1 MNRKIELHIKVVVH
15 LLVKNSN
22 RIVLNN
28 LLIKLKSISDFNL
41 EDAEISK
48 AAAMFWKSKLSF
60 GNSLYT
66 PKKFICNS
74 WIKKELQNGKITK
87 LQSWK
92 KNYVS
97 SIKYARQIFQKTRMC
112 AYHGV
117 RNVTFWENVVYVL
130 NGWHPVKKHSVFWV
144 ILSMITN
151 FLNFILVVS
160 ICLK

>member
-1 MNRKIELHIKVVVH
+1 M
-15 LLVKNSN
+15 
-22 RIVLNN
+22 
-28 LLIKLKSISDFNL
+28 KLKSISDFNL

-117 RNVTFWENVVYVL
+117 RNVTFWYLMLLFCQYDYEFSKF
-130 NGWHPVKKHSVFWV
+130 HPCGFHMLKV
-144 ILSMITN
+144 IEIAVTIMT
-151 FLNFILVVS
+151 
-160 ICLK
+160 